1 MAAQR
6 SEMQSC
12 RTQVKNQS
20 THVDFLALS
29 LARSGGSGCNAV
41 LAGYPVGNSS
51 MIFLK
56 KVCVVLFTGGDTDT
70 ARHEHTS
77 SSAYL
82 RRRYLSTTC
91 QDPLRR
97 EFGYCA
103 QTDAGRAVLDVT

>member
-41 LAGYPVGNSS
+41 LAGYPVGNYS
-51 MIFLK
+51 MVFEK
-56 KVCVVLFTGGDTDT
+56 SCVVLLREVKLTPRDTST
-70 ARHEHTS
+70 HIIIS
-77 SSAYL
+77 V
-82 RRRYLSTTC
+82 STT
-91 QDPLRR
+91 
-97 EFGYCA
+97 
-103 QTDAGRAVLDVT
+103 